1 MGFRYFLGIDVAKA
15 KLDCVLLDS
24 VEERRR
30 SKVVANTPE
39 GFQALV
45 KWLAKQGVCCAD
57 VQAILEPTGVYHE
70 RALFA
75 LAQAGIA
82 VSLVNPAQLRR
93 FAQGLG
99 IQTKTDACDSAVL
112 ARFGEMAKPARWQ
125 PAPLK
130 ARELRALLA
139 RRDAVAQDL
148 QRERNRA
155 EQLVLGDT
163 PQRVRQSL
171 ADAISFLEEEL
182 QALQQAIDKHVDDD
196 PDLKRIWDLLQS
208 IPGVGQRVAD
218 HFTALLSGRDFK
230 SAEQLAAYLGLVTI

>member
-15 KLDCVLLDS
+15 KLDCMLLDS
-24 VEERRR
+24 VQERRR

-39 GFQALV
+39 GFQVLV
-45 KWLAKQGVCCAD
+45 KWLAKQGVGCAQ
-57 VQAILEPTGVYHE
+57 VHAILEPTGVYHE

-75 LAQAGIA
+75 LTQVGVA

-99 IQTKTDACDSAVL
+99 IHTKTDACDSAVL
-112 ARFGEMAKPARWQ
+112 ARFGEMVKPAHWQ

-130 ARELRALLA
+130 ARELQALLA

-155 EQLVLGDT
+155 EQLVVTDT
-163 PQRVRQSL
+163 PERVRKSL
-171 ADAISFLEEEL
+171 AVESQDVLSRKGETRDGRLETDSVVLTVPVIEVSP
-182 QALQQAIDKHVDDD
+182 Q
-196 PDLKRIWDLLQS
+196 
-208 IPGVGQRVAD
+208 GQRRS
-218 HFTALLSGRDFK
+218 ALL
-230 SAEQLAAYLGLVTI
+230 